1 MAYYLAR
8 LFTRYV
14 SNQST
19 CERTAEQLPH
29 DSRVVAVPQRV
40 QLIYT
45 YIRNTFRWCYIDS
58 DSDLFLQSRIALA
71 QVWRDRFRR
80 VSSRVRKTQVYKST
94 FRSRT
99 LVVPFSRRL
108 FLVLP
113 VAGSSSEKLEIKPAD
128 TYTRSAA
135 IALGS

>member
-45 YIRNTFRWCYIDS
+45 YIRNTFRW
-58 DSDLFLQSRIALA
+58 LH
-71 QVWRDRFRR
+71 RFRYR
-80 VSSRVRKTQVYKST
+80 LIPTITNRIGAGLARSISPSVE
-94 FRSRT
+94 SRT
-99 LVVPFSRRL
+99 
-108 FLVLP
+108 
-113 VAGSSSEKLEIKPAD
+113 KD
-128 TYTRSAA
+128 TS
-135 IALGS
+135 I